1 MQRRRALQ
9 AAVALSGL
17 LAASVA
23 MPALADEITEIR
35 FGLIPSEDAD
45 KLIAESEPLIR
56 AFEDALGIPIKPHVA
71 LDYTAVVE
79 ALRSNQLEAAFLGPA
94 AYVLARDKVDA
105 PIEPV
110 ARGVMAYTGQAAYHM
125 LIITQP
131 DSPIEDLDDLKGR
144 TFAFVDPASTSGGL
158 LPRLVLDRAGINP
171 DGDFSAT
178 YYSGTHQASLIAVL
192 ENKVDAAAI
201 ADEVYDL
208 AIQREQMT
216 DDDLKIIFKSD
227 PVPGSPF
234 VIRTNLPEE
243 LQERL
248 RNAIL
253 QLADVDF
260 GKLGTIERMEPAT
273 DADYDIIREMTAFQE
288 ASQ

>member
-1 MQRRRALQ
+1 LGGIMAFAL
-9 AAVALSGL
+9 
-17 LAASVA
+17 
-23 MPALADEITEIR
+23 PALADDITEIR

-56 AFEDALGIPIKPHVA
+56 AFEEALGMPVKPHVA

-79 ALRSNQLEAAFLGPA
+79 ALRSNQLEGAFLGPA
-94 AYVLARDKVDA
+94 AYVLAKDKVGA
-105 PIEPV
+105 EIEPV
-110 ARGVMAYTGQAAYHM
+110 ARGVMAYTGQSAYHM

-131 DSPIEDLDDLKGR
+131 ESPIESLDDLKGH

-158 LPRLVLDRAGINP
+158 LPKLVLDRAGIDP
-171 DGDFSAT
+171 DADFSAT

-192 ENKVDAAAI
+192 EDKVDAAAI

-208 AIQREQMT
+208 AIQREEIK
-216 DDDLKIIFKSD
+216 DGDLKIVYKSD

-234 VIRTNLPEE
+234 VIRTNLPED

-248 RNAIL
+248 RSAIL
-253 QLADVDF
+253 GLADVEF
-260 GKLGTIERMEPAT
+260 
-273 DADYDIIREMTAFQE
+273 
-288 ASQ
+288 